1 MIHVLRS
8 LVYFDDAETD
18 PDPRMLVEYSWL
30 GTKQFI
36 SGAVKRMSVF

>member
-18 PDPRMLVEYSWL
+18 PDPRMLVEFSWL
-30 GTKQFI
+30 EAKRFI
-36 SGAVKRMSVF
+36 SGTVKKMSIF